1 MSRLEDLTTL
11 RGELLAWME
20 EAPADRKAAL
30 VSQFR
35 ATLAEI
41 DELSP
46 KEQVGDS
53 IDEIAARRTARR
65 SGSAAGANSA
75 KRSG

>member
-1 MSRLEDLTTL
+1 MSRLDDLTKL
-11 RGELLAWME
+11 RNDLLEWME
-20 EAPADRKAAL
+20 AAPADRKAAL

-46 KEQVGDS
+46 KEAAGDS
-53 IDEIAARRTARR
+53 IDEIAARRASRRARP
-65 SGSAAGANSA
+65 SKDSAGA
-75 KRSG
+75 KRSS